1 MADLESAMALVRGKP
16 FDGRTPPW
24 ADPVIQEMLSR
35 ITDTAHTLARWH
47 TDGDTPDLEAA
58 RRIVF
63 HTLDIEATSEVLYR
77 DLLHIEWAAA
87 NPAAVRRTVARLQQ
101 MARTYNIS
109 LDGLTE
115 DTINLVLSGRPSPGT
130 NR

>member
-1 MADLESAMALVRGKP
+1 MALVRGKP

-47 TDGDTPDLEAA
+47 TDGDTPDLDAA

-63 HTLDIEATSEVLYR
+63 HALDIEETSEVLYR
-77 DLLHIEWAAA
+77 DLLHIEWAAN
-87 NPAAVRRTVARLQQ
+87 NPAAVRRTVARIQQ
-101 MARTYNIS
+101 MARTYNIT

-115 DTINLVLSGRPSPGT
+115 DTSTWSCRGAPPPLPPSDT
-130 NR
+130 A